1 MADDSIKLVNYSD
14 KSIALFGNTKK
25 IKEKLKILGGKYNK
39 NLKYPENGNKATGW
53 IFPIKKKELILNEL
67 SINIKDKYR
76 KNNENIKK
84 NVEKPEKSIVKPQKN
99 IIKQNK
105 ELSGLNIALKE
116 GLSKELALK
125 YNNYYLKKIKIQETG
140 RSTTTKD
147 SSRSKVYNA
156 ESKFRTKFPETVE
169 KMSEEQVI
177 NFFNNVINS
186 KIYKELSNNNY
197 PRLIIKDIIKNSKL
211 KGKYAAGQA
220 TQSYV
225 ELSRDCG
232 LQKATIL
239 HELSHTCG
247 NPHHDIKFREDQ
259 IKLVKEFFGNKYA
272 LELNRC
278 YKNNKLKTKV
288 IDKIMEPQEW
298 LKNYEKI
305 TNARSKIKK

>member
-1 MADDSIKLVNYSD
+1 M
-14 KSIALFGNTKK
+14 
-25 IKEKLKILGGKYNK
+25 
-39 NLKYPENGNKATGW
+39 
-53 IFPIKKKELILNEL
+53 
-67 SINIKDKYR
+67 KD
-76 KNNENIKK
+76 
-84 NVEKPEKSIVKPQKN
+84 
-99 IIKQNK
+99 
-105 ELSGLNIALKE
+105 

-140 RSTTTKD
+140 RSSSIKD
-147 SSRSKVYNA
+147 SSRNKVYDA
-156 ESKFRTKFPETVE
+156 ERKFRSKYPETVE
-169 KMSEEQVI
+169 KISEEEVI
-177 NFFNNVINS
+177 NFFNTVINS

-220 TQSYV
+220 TQNCV

-259 IKLVKEFFGNKYA
+259 IKLVNEFFGNKYS

-288 IDKIMEPQEW
+288 VDKIMEPQEW

-305 TNARSKIKK
+305 TKARTNIKK

>member
-25 IKEKLKILGGKYNK
+25 LKEKLKILGGRYNK
-39 NLKYPENGNKATGW
+39 NLKYPENGNKANGW

-67 SINIKDKYR
+67 SLNIQDKSI
-76 KNNENIKK
+76 KNNENIKE
-84 NVEKPEKSIVKPQKN
+84 NVEKPKKNVIV
-99 IIKQNK
+99 QNK
-105 ELSGLNIALKE
+105 ELNILKTAMKD

-140 RSTTTKD
+140 RSSSIKD
-147 SSRSKVYNA
+147 SSRNKVYDA
-156 ESKFRTKFPETVE
+156 ERKFRSKYPETVE
-169 KMSEEQVI
+169 KISEEEVI
-177 NFFNNVINS
+177 NFFNTVINS

-220 TQSYV
+220 TQNCV

-259 IKLVKEFFGNKYA
+259 IKLVNEFFGNKYSF
-272 LELNRC
+272 ELNRC

-288 IDKIMEPQEW
+288 VDKIMEPQEW

-305 TNARSKIKK
+305 TKARTKIKK

>member
-25 IKEKLKILGGKYNK
+25 LKEKLKILGGRYNK
-39 NLKYPENGNKATGW
+39 NLKYPENGNKANGW

-67 SINIKDKYR
+67 SLNIQDKYI
-76 KNNENIKK
+76 KNNENIKE
-84 NVEKPEKSIVKPQKN
+84 NVEKPKKNVIV
-99 IIKQNK
+99 QNK
-105 ELSGLNIALKE
+105 ELNILKTAMKD

-140 RSTTTKD
+140 RSSSIKD
-147 SSRSKVYNA
+147 SSRNKVYDA
-156 ESKFRTKFPETVE
+156 ERKFRSKYPETVE
-169 KMSEEQVI
+169 KISEEEVI
-177 NFFNNVINS
+177 NFFNTVINS

-220 TQSYV
+220 TQNCV

-259 IKLVKEFFGNKYA
+259 IKLVNEFFGNKYS

-288 IDKIMEPQEW
+288 VDKIMEPQEW

-305 TNARSKIKK
+305 TKARTKIKK

>member
-25 IKEKLKILGGKYNK
+25 LKEILKILGGRYNK
-39 NLKYPENGNKATGW
+39 NLKYPENGNKANGW

-67 SINIKDKYR
+67 SLNIQDKSI
-76 KNNENIKK
+76 KNNENIKE
-84 NVEKPEKSIVKPQKN
+84 NVEKPKKNVIV
-99 IIKQNK
+99 QNK
-105 ELSGLNIALKE
+105 ELNILKTAMKD

-140 RSTTTKD
+140 RSSSIKD
-147 SSRSKVYNA
+147 SSRNKVYDA
-156 ESKFRTKFPETVE
+156 ERKFRSKYPETVE
-169 KMSEEQVI
+169 KISEEEVI
-177 NFFNNVINS
+177 NFFNTVINS

-220 TQSYV
+220 TQNCV

-247 NPHHDIKFREDQ
+247 NPHHDIKFSEDQ
-259 IKLVKEFFGNKYA
+259 I
-272 LELNRC
+272 
-278 YKNNKLKTKV
+278 
-288 IDKIMEPQEW
+288 
-298 LKNYEKI
+298 
-305 TNARSKIKK
+305 